1 MSKAAAAI
9 LAAGF
14 IVGCVILLQ
23 GSIVGTAQRF
33 ALSETAQGVMRIDTQ
48 TGETW
53 RYNTNLLVWERL
65 LPDP

>member
-1 MSKAAAAI
+1 MSRSVAAI
-9 LAAGF
+9 LAVGF

-23 GSIVGTAQRF
+23 GSVVGTQRF